1 MSKGT
6 LGSFN
11 GTTTANVNMLD
22 IFKQNE
28 MAAHENSTLAFT
40 DHMVIKKIGIQ
51 CEAGNGSN
59 YQWMRDPYCVWS
71 IRAWFWSSG
80 YYKSRVQRREV
91 SEHLLHVLRRCF
103 SMADLPFF
111 GNSSFGGGGGII
123 SGNPVVDAEL
133 AENGDMIL
141 KMSDGTEKNI
151 GSVAGEDGAVYV
163 PHISEQKILSFTIED
178 EPGDVP
184 DPVDLNPHDEWSDID
199 DSEIVSDYVWEK
211 M

>member
-1 MSKGT
+1 
-6 LGSFN
+6 
-11 GTTTANVNMLD
+11 
-22 IFKQNE
+22 
-28 MAAHENSTLAFT
+28 
-40 DHMVIKKIGIQ
+40 
-51 CEAGNGSN
+51 
-59 YQWMRDPYCVWS
+59 
-71 IRAWFWSSG
+71 
-80 YYKSRVQRREV
+80 
-91 SEHLLHVLRRCF
+91 
-103 SMADLPFF
+103 MADLPFF

-178 EPGDVP
+178 KPGDVP

>member
-1 MSKGT
+1 
-6 LGSFN
+6 
-11 GTTTANVNMLD
+11 
-22 IFKQNE
+22 
-28 MAAHENSTLAFT
+28 
-40 DHMVIKKIGIQ
+40 
-51 CEAGNGSN
+51 
-59 YQWMRDPYCVWS
+59 
-71 IRAWFWSSG
+71 
-80 YYKSRVQRREV
+80 
-91 SEHLLHVLRRCF
+91 
-103 SMADLPFF
+103 MADLPFF

-141 KMSDGTEKNI
+141 KMSDGT
-151 GSVAGEDGAVYV
+151 
-163 PHISEQKILSFTIED
+163 D

>member
-1 MSKGT
+1 M
-6 LGSFN
+6 N
-11 GTTTANVNMLD
+11 
-22 IFKQNE
+22 
-28 MAAHENSTLAFT
+28 
-40 DHMVIKKIGIQ
+40 
-51 CEAGNGSN
+51 
-59 YQWMRDPYCVWS
+59 
-71 IRAWFWSSG
+71 
-80 YYKSRVQRREV
+80 
-91 SEHLLHVLRRCF
+91 
-103 SMADLPFF
+103 
-111 GNSSFGGGGGII
+111 
-123 SGNPVVDAEL
+123 AEL

>member
-1 MSKGT
+1 
-6 LGSFN
+6 
-11 GTTTANVNMLD
+11 
-22 IFKQNE
+22 
-28 MAAHENSTLAFT
+28 
-40 DHMVIKKIGIQ
+40 
-51 CEAGNGSN
+51 
-59 YQWMRDPYCVWS
+59 
-71 IRAWFWSSG
+71 
-80 YYKSRVQRREV
+80 
-91 SEHLLHVLRRCF
+91 
-103 SMADLPFF
+103 MADLPFF

-151 GSVAGEDGAVYV
+151 VSVAGEDGA
-163 PHISEQKILSFTIED
+163 EQKILSFTIED

>member
-40 DHMVIKKIGIQ
+40 DHMVIKKIGI
-51 CEAGNGSN
+51 
-59 YQWMRDPYCVWS
+59 
-71 IRAWFWSSG
+71 
-80 YYKSRVQRREV
+80 
-91 SEHLLHVLRRCF
+91 LHVLRRCF

>member
-51 CEAGNGSN
+51 CEAGTEVIINGCEIPIVSG
-59 YQWMRDPYCVWS
+59 V
-71 IRAWFWSSG
+71 FELG